1 MFPPLFHI
9 SVLVHTETALITGV
23 PLPVSSGSSV
33 TIPGL
38 TFGEDGD
45 GYGGDTRVFWTLTT
59 TIRSAVIH
67 NVDLVKVKFAIDQH

>member
-1 MFPPLFHI
+1 MFPPLFYI
-9 SVLVHTETALITGV
+9 SVLVYTETALITGV
-23 PLPVSSGSSV
+23 PLPVSSRSSV

-45 GYGGDTRVFWTLTT
+45 GYGRDTGVFWTLTT
-59 TIRSAVIH
+59 TIRPAVIH

>member
-1 MFPPLFHI
+1 MFPPLFYI

-45 GYGGDTRVFWTLTT
+45 GYGWNTGGLWTLTT

-67 NVDLVKVKFAIDQH
+67 NVDLVKVEFSTDQH